1 MHSSAVTGLESPVR
15 FHPFRPLFAAQSSL
29 TIHPSAAAL
38 LRAIAD
44 KLIPGIPEGTRIA
57 ILQQTK
63 LTDDDGDEDSRQ
75 ARKAEASVL
84 QEVID
89 RATAR
94 DTIEQE
100 IKG

>member
-1 MHSSAVTGLESPVR
+1 
-15 FHPFRPLFAAQSSL
+15 
-29 TIHPSAAAL
+29 L

-63 LTDDDGDEDSRQ
+63 LTEDDGNDKSGEE
-75 ARKAEASVL
+75 RKSEASVL
-84 QEVID
+84 REVID

-100 IKG
+100 IQGFTRLLPQVTGSH